1 MVNISWNCFLVM
13 SEFKC
18 RDIVAVNILWNT
30 LCAVPES
37 QCDDCHERS
46 RLERGITT
54 GKARHQELLDKQSA
68 MKCFVLED

>member
-1 MVNISWNCFLVM
+1 MNFY
-13 SEFKC
+13 
-18 RDIVAVNILWNT
+18 T

-37 QCDDCHERS
+37 QCDDCYERS

-68 MKCFVLED
+68 KKCFVLEHTCPLPSNTGLFF